1 MKPYVFDFLDY
12 RKDNLKQIIRSKRY
26 ALILK
31 LIKGHGDIEQTTDSH
46 VCLNC
51 GMSFSGNYC
60 PNCGQDSKTKKLT
73 FKHIV
78 TNFFSGFLNIDSGFL
93 NTIVCLIYRPGYMIY
108 DFLQGKRIKYFKP
121 FQTLFTLA
129 LLYLI
134 LAHFIDPNAF
144 TSAPQTEDAENI
156 ELIFSNKIIA
166 LDNQHILKRT
176 YHILKDIIS
185 GNKAFILLGMIP
197 FMSFGYYCAFKKK
210 RIPIRLNAT
219 ETFFAQVYYSCQFLF
234 LSLITLLFT
243 RKSQVDTP
251 FDFSF
256 GMFLALQIWNNH
268 QLYRISFKNSIKH
281 TLLALLYSFIFVVF
295 IITCFIFALS
305 YFNIIDITSK

>member
-1 MKPYVFDFLDY
+1 M
-12 RKDNLKQIIRSKRY
+12 R
-26 ALILK
+26 ILR
-31 LIKGHGDIEQTTDSH
+31 
-46 VCLNC
+46 
-51 GMSFSGNYC
+51 
-60 PNCGQDSKTKKLT
+60 PN
-73 FKHIV
+73 IV

-234 LSLITLLFT
+234 LS
-243 RKSQVDTP
+243 P
-251 FDFSF
+251 FDFSL
-256 GMFLALQIWNNH
+256 GMFLALQISNNH

-305 YFNIIDITSK
+305 YFKIIDITSK